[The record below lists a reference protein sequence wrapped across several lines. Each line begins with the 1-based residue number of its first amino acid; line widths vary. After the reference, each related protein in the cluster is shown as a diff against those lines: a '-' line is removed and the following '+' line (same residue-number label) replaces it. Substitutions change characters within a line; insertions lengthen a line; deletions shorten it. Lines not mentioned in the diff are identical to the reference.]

1 MTDRLVVIGAG
12 GFARETLDVV
22 DAIERSTPGTV
33 EVVGVVDDAPSTQS
47 IDILARRGIA
57 VIGSVEDLVE
67 GRLTRSFDTYV
78 IAVGDPRVRLE
89 ISADVP
95 DHVRPSPALIHPQA
109 IIGTDTICDAGVIL
123 CAGAVVSANVRLGA
137 HTHVN
142 PNATIG
148 HDAVLG
154 RAVSVNPAAV
164 VSGAVVIGDGALLGA
179 ASVVLQG
186 LTIGRGAVVGAS
198 ACVTRDVEPG
208 RTVMGVPAR

>member
-1 MTDRLVVIGAG
+1 MTSRLVMIGAG
-12 GFARETLDVV
+12 GFAREALDVV
-22 DAIERSTPGTV
+22 DAIERYTPGTV
-33 EVVGVVDDAPSTQS
+33 EIVGVVDDAPSTQS
-47 IDILARRGIA
+47 TDILARRGVA
-57 VIGSVEDLVE
+57 VIGTVRDLVE
-67 GRLTRSFDTYV
+67 GRLTQPFDTYV
-78 IAVGDPRVRLE
+78 IAVGDPRARLE
-89 ISADVP
+89 IDADIRE
-95 DHVRPSPALIHPQA
+95 HLRPSPALIHPQA
-109 IIGTDTICDAGVIL
+109 IVGTDTICDAGVIL
-123 CAGAVVSANVRLGA
+123 CGGAVVSSNVTLGA

-164 VSGAVVIGDGALLGA
+164 VSGAVVVGDGALLGA

-208 RTVMGVPAR
+208 RTVKGVPAR